1 MIFVTKIEK
10 GTRHNYK
17 RAFLY
22 LRNAINRIIRKM
34 CFLESSPRYSSILR
48 IAEYYINVRQLA
60 IYSRYTVKKKKEETR
75 KKFNKMYISAK
86 RVEGWDDAN

>member
-10 GTRHNYK
+10 GTRHNYE

-60 IYSRYTVKKKKEETR
+60 IYSRYTVKKKERRNSKE
-75 KKFNKMYISAK
+75 I
-86 RVEGWDDAN
+86 